1 MLLIFCEMMKFIF
14 SLFEYFLDLKLKFL
28 IIKDFLMLN
37 IYLWVALRGYA
48 WMVQI
53 LYRQILIFAKFF
65 WNLIV
70 LQRDLRISID
80 LNSTW
85 RWAQNI
91 FQTKHFKKSPVF
103 FLCNIFFKHFDL
115 LVSELEISIFQIN
128 FAILIYFLFS
138 LQ

>member
-28 IIKDFLMLN
+28 IIQDFLMQN

-80 LNSTW
+80 LNFTW
-85 RWAQNI
+85 RCAQNI
-91 FQTKHFKKSPVF
+91 FQTKYFKKSPVF
-103 FLCNIFFKHFDL
+103 FLCNIFFKHFNL